1 MVSGDVVN
9 TAAVSPDALARSRKN
24 ASLIL
29 QRLASLGQAAV
40 ADSLGVSESTV
51 SRWKDGDIE
60 KTALTLAVLGLRVVR
75 EDEATVDPR
84 KLAAL
89 VALAEDGFAALR
101 DSIAGDRL
109 P

>member
-1 MVSGDVVN
+1 M
-9 TAAVSPDALARSRKN
+9 
-24 ASLIL
+24 
-29 QRLASLGQAAV
+29 
-40 ADSLGVSESTV
+40 
-51 SRWKDGDIE
+51 
-60 KTALTLAVLGLRVVR
+60 LGLRVVR